1 MDPDEGTSTVAEQ
14 SRPKSRGRQAEWQ
27 NIIDNDDRPWHPDHI
42 RSRIL
47 DAEEQQALQAIWRR
61 IGLIWAIFGNLI
73 LVAAAIVVSLLEG
86 AAIERLRVAVYA
98 LTVLSLAGSPFLIYY
113 QYKRARKVRLFIK
126 KLNLVLRKNK
136 HLASG
141 GGTSESDP
149 VLAHQK
155 EYRDEM
161 PDVIAD
167 FREGANKYRSVHN
180 RWQSVIIIGSV
191 LTSAITTASVT
202 FGYVRWVAVVVSF
215 IVGLAAGFTGYFKY
229 RERSFNLQWTS
240 DAIEREYSSVELRVG
255 KYAGRPEAEAYA
267 LFASVVEQLRD
278 EQAKRQQQLDQHVE
292 IKRDA

>member
-1 MDPDEGTSTVAEQ
+1 M
-14 SRPKSRGRQAEWQ
+14 RGRQAEWQ
-27 NIIDNDDRPWHPDHI
+27 NIIDHDDRPWHPDHI

-47 DAEEQQALQAIWRR
+47 DAEEQQALQGIWRR
-61 IGLIWAIFGNLI
+61 VGLIWAVFGNVI
-73 LVAAAIVVSLLEG
+73 LVAAAIVVTLLSG
-86 AAIERLRVAVYA
+86 TAIERLRVYIYA
-98 LTVLSLAGSPFLIYY
+98 LAVLSLAGSPFLIYY
-113 QYKRARKVRLFIK
+113 QYKRTRKVRLFIK

-136 HLASG
+136 HLSG
-141 GGTSESDP
+141 DEEETQSDP

-155 EYRDEM
+155 QYRDEM

-191 LTSAITTASVT
+191 LTSAITTASVS

-240 DAIEREYSSVELRVG
+240 DAIEREYQSVELRVG
-255 KYAGRPEAEAYA
+255 KYANRPEPEAYA

-292 IKRDA
+292 IKRDQ

>member
-1 MDPDEGTSTVAEQ
+1 M
-14 SRPKSRGRQAEWQ
+14 
-27 NIIDNDDRPWHPDHI
+27 
-42 RSRIL
+42 
-47 DAEEQQALQAIWRR
+47 
-61 IGLIWAIFGNLI
+61 IWAIFGNVI
-73 LVAAAIVVSLLEG
+73 LVAATVVVSLLEG
-86 AAIERLRVAVYA
+86 DAIERLRIYA
-98 LTVLSLAGSPFLIYY
+98 YVLTILSLAGSPFLIYY
-113 QYKRARKVRLFIK
+113 QYKRSRNVRLFIK

-136 HLASG
+136 HLSG
-141 GGTSESDP
+141 DEEETQSDP

-155 EYRDEM
+155 QYRDEM
-161 PDVIAD
+161 PDIIAD

-191 LTSAITTASVT
+191 LTSAITTASVS

-240 DAIEREYSSVELRVG
+240 DAIEREYQSVELRVG
-255 KYAGRPEAEAYA
+255 KYANRSEPEAFA

-292 IKRDA
+292 IKREQ